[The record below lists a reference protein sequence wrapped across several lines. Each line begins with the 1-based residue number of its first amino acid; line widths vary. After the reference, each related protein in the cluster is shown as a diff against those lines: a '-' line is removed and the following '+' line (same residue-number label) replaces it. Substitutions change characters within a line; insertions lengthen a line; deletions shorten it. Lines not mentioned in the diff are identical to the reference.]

1 MNSLWC
7 IRTYDGAD
15 KHHCTSGGDIRRRER
30 QNEKRTAIFAQFLI
44 LDNFSSDGNIHFVYN
59 IITAQMI
66 IGEISYI
73 YFVHTA
79 VSSSRYSAPVKP
91 EV

>member
-7 IRTYDGAD
+7 IRTHDGAD
-15 KHHCTSGGDIRRRER
+15 KHHCTSGGEIRKLEREHA
-30 QNEKRTAIFAQFLI
+30 KRTAIFAQFLI
-44 LDNFSSDGNIHFVYN
+44 LDNFSNDGNIHFVIN

-73 YFVHTA
+73 HFVHND
-79 VSSSRYSAPVKP
+79 VSSSIYSAPVKL